1 MNNRI
6 HPFSLERIR
15 HILHRVED
23 GILVGLLAV
32 MISMAV
38 LQIFLRNVFETGII
52 WGDVLVRILVL
63 WIALAGAM
71 VASRED
77 NHISIDI
84 VSRYLPPEAR
94 LAAKTV
100 TSLFTAVICGIVAWY
115 SLSFV
120 MIEIEY
126 GGMAFA
132 QVPAWICESIIPF
145 SFSVI
150 GLRYVILSI
159 INIIKLCKP
168 SS

>member
-1 MNNRI
+1 MNSRI

-15 HILHRVED
+15 HILHRFED
-23 GILVGLLAV
+23 GILVGLLV
-32 MISMAV
+32 LMISVAV
-38 LQIFLRNVFETGII
+38 LQIFLRNVFETAII
-52 WGDVLVRILVL
+52 WGDALVRILVL

-84 VSRYLPPEAR
+84 VSRYLPQKFR
-94 LAAKTV
+94 LAASTI
-100 TSLFTAVICGIVAWY
+100 TSLFTALICGIVAWY
-115 SLSFV
+115 SLKFV
-120 MIEIEY
+120 MMEMED

-132 QVPAWICESIIPF
+132 RVPAWICESIIPF

-150 GLRYVILSI
+150 GMRYVILSI
-159 INIIKLCKP
+159 INIINLFKA